1 MRWRRWTLSNSGP
14 QRATRRARRGSLR
27 AIPVLVCLLVSACA
41 TTRPPRSGDAG
52 APPPGIHHAL
62 AARLT
67 ALLEGV
73 ETQQALWAVFVR
85 SLDSGDVL
93 FTHRGDQLM
102 MPASTMKI
110 ITLAVAAERLGWDY
124 SYETRLLSAAPLV
137 DGMLRG
143 DLIVRG
149 SGDPTINTNAGSGTP
164 TFDAWAA
171 TLLGAGI
178 TAIDGRVIGDDDSV
192 EDAAL
197 GYGWSWDDLP
207 YGFATPGGALLH
219 HNNVALLTVHPGSV
233 AGEEAVIGVG
243 PPASG
248 VRVVNRVETV
258 LLDGETELVLTWM
271 PDGALEVL
279 GTVPASA
286 APVYRTAAVQ
296 NPTVFFV
303 RGLKQTLKTWG
314 IDVSGDAVDLD
325 EVDAEVVD
333 DGLRVLASHRSPPL
347 SDIAGTLMGVSQN
360 LYAETLLRT
369 LDQDHRPRTAEAG
382 RDVMREVLES
392 WGVDPSRVIVAD
404 GSGLS
409 RYNYVTART
418 LVDVLQRMH
427 DDPRHAS
434 PFLATLPVAARSG
447 TLETRLTGTAAAGKV
462 HAKTGSMSNVRALS
476 GYVTSADGETLAF
489 AILANNF
496 PGPAGP
502 ILAVIDT
509 LVAHLASSTRSDSGR
524 ATPTP
529 RR

>member
-197 GYGWSWDDLP
+197 GYGWSWGRP
-207 YGFATPGGALLH
+207 ALRFRDAGRG
-219 HNNVALLTVHPGSV
+219 VAAPQQRCAADG
-233 AGEEAVIGVG
+233 
-243 PPASG
+243 ASG
-248 VRVVNRVETV
+248 
-258 LLDGETELVLTWM
+258 
-271 PDGALEVL
+271 
-279 GTVPASA
+279 
-286 APVYRTAAVQ
+286 
-296 NPTVFFV
+296 
-303 RGLKQTLKTWG
+303 
-314 IDVSGDAVDLD
+314 
-325 EVDAEVVD
+325 
-333 DGLRVLASHRSPPL
+333 
-347 SDIAGTLMGVSQN
+347 
-360 LYAETLLRT
+360 
-369 LDQDHRPRTAEAG
+369 
-382 RDVMREVLES
+382 
-392 WGVDPSRVIVAD
+392 
-404 GSGLS
+404 
-409 RYNYVTART
+409 
-418 LVDVLQRMH
+418 
-427 DDPRHAS
+427 
-434 PFLATLPVAARSG
+434 
-447 TLETRLTGTAAAGKV
+447 
-462 HAKTGSMSNVRALS
+462 
-476 GYVTSADGETLAF
+476 
-489 AILANNF
+489 
-496 PGPAGP
+496 
-502 ILAVIDT
+502 
-509 LVAHLASSTRSDSGR
+509 
-524 ATPTP
+524 
-529 RR
+529 